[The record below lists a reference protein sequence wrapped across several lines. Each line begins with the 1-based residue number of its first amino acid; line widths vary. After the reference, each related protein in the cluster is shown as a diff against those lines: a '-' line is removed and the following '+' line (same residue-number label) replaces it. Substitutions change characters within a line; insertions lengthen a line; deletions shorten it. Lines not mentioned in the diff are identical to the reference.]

1 MGTMDEVKK
10 LKADLMEIL
19 KNHIGEDKERREE
32 LLSELF
38 DRMSQSD
45 NNTVCSVITG
55 G

>member
-1 MGTMDEVKK
+1 MDEAKK

-19 KNHIGEDKERREE
+19 KDYIGEDEERREE

-38 DRMSQSD
+38 ARMSQSD

-55 G
+55 E